1 MPPASYS
8 QIRPPGKMMCV
19 LWVFQKRANVP
30 PHHRMSHSCVFFLE
44 AAARKERTS
53 TYKFEELLKNDQ
65 PHRQLETRK
74 EENVLSRK
82 QRRPHLTRAPRKE
95 VAREVGRS
103 STVSST
109 APRRISAL
117 SPICHQVGGTIG
129 CNAPSIEKGKCV
141 SALLR
146 TEQGQRFNGVI
157 HLTESELD
165 LVKVS

>member
-1 MPPASYS
+1 MCHHITACHILACSSWKPPLEKNALRHTSSRSY
-8 QIRPPGKMMCV
+8 
-19 LWVFQKRANVP
+19 
-30 PHHRMSHSCVFFLE
+30 
-44 AAARKERTS
+44 
-53 TYKFEELLKNDQ
+53 LKNDQ